1 MLLGVLF
8 SKGIKYML
16 MRSPRFMFFWQDASG
31 ETDPN
36 NSEGGTLK
44 GYGGNGTH
52 TCQLQCTP
60 LQRARVE
67 QQAFVFQSN
76 RMDSSPANG
85 EVGSLVDRQCAL
97 GRALLQTQSLENC
110 VVHLQ
115 YCTGNHDLLLV

>member
-1 MLLGVLF
+1 M
-8 SKGIKYML
+8 
-16 MRSPRFMFFWQDASG
+16 
-31 ETDPN
+31 
-36 NSEGGTLK
+36 K

-52 TCQLQCTP
+52 NRQLQYTP

-67 QQAFVFQSN
+67 RRAFVFQSSG
-76 RMDSSPANG
+76 MDSSPADG
-85 EVGSLVDRQCAL
+85 EVGSLVARQRAL